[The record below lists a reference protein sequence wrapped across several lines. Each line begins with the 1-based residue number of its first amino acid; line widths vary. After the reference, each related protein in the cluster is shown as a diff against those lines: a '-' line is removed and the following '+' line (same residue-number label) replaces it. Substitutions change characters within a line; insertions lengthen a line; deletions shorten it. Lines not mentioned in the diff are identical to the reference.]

1 MKKVALICMLSFL
14 MCFTSAL
21 VVSAETVETYIETT
35 TETEVLLDGL
45 TIVTTTTVT
54 TVITDGISEV
64 TTTFNVE
71 EFQSNVTTTP
81 IVEPTPTKNPVVTPR
96 PTVKPTRTPKPTP
109 TVKVYTTKATASA
122 AILKG
127 LLAHEKTIE
136 MVVSSSVAE
145 NNSEARELLTGAY
158 AVNKNSSSK
167 AGDYI
172 RWNIDHWSTQ
182 YQTEGLT
189 TKLTL
194 NIVYRT
200 SVAQEKKLDTAI
212 KATLEK
218 LNISK
223 LSDYKKVKAIHD
235 YIINRASYDTT
246 YTNYTAYNT
255 LINKSAV
262 CQGYAL
268 LAYRMFNEAGIPCRL
283 IVGQANG
290 YHAWNIVKVSGK
302 WYNIDLTWDDP
313 ITYNGK
319 PMLSYTYFLK
329 NNAAFSD
336 HFRDTEY
343 STKDFVKAYPIAKTS
358 LK

>member
-1 MKKVALICMLSFL
+1 MRRVLLICMLSFL

-71 EFQSNVTTTP
+71 EFQADVTPTP
-81 IVEPTPTKNPVVTPR
+81 NVEPTPTP
-96 PTVKPTRTPKPTP
+96 KPKPTPKPIP

-127 LLAHEKTIE
+127 LLSHKKTIE
-136 MVVSSSVAE
+136 IVVSSSVAE

-172 RWNIDHWSTQ
+172 RWNIEQWSTH
-182 YQTEGLT
+182 YQTEGKT
-189 TKLTL
+189 TKLAL
-194 NIVYRT
+194 NIEYGT
-200 SVAQEKKLDTAI
+200 SVAQEKKLDTEI
-212 KATLEK
+212 KATLKK

-223 LSDYKKVKAIHD
+223 LSDYKKVKAIHN

-319 PMLSYTYFLK
+319 PMLIYTYFLK
-329 NNAAFSD
+329 SDVAFSN
-336 HFRDTEY
+336 HFRDTAY
-343 STKDFVKAYPIAKTS
+343 RTKEFVKAYPIAKTS